1 MKMAPAAPGQMQT
14 KCSIINHQSSISNQ
28 LNQLNQ
34 GDGRFE
40 ETLILNNDGLID
52 IVIGNQAAN
61 QLLLNQGGGTFQE
74 IEDAI
79 PGDYDTQSLAVGN
92 VNGDGLIDILVGN
105 YWDPNQFC
113 FLRKSQCLAQ

>member
-1 MKMAPAAPGQMQT
+1 MHFLCFARKNSA
-14 KCSIINHQSSISNQ
+14 IFYWQSSISI
-28 LNQLNQ
+28 QLNQ

-74 IEDAI
+74 IESAI
-79 PGDYDTQSLAVGN
+79 PGEYDTQSLAVGN

-113 FLRKSQCLAQ
+113 FLRKSQCLAQW